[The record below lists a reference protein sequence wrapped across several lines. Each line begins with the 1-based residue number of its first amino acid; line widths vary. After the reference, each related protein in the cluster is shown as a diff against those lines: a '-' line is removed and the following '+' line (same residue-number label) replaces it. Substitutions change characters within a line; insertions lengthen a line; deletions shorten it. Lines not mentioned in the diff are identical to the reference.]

1 MISHPAI
8 LANQQPK
15 QSEITAD
22 KHVTTYKATIPQ
34 GTSEEQTEK
43 VIDRLRSKI
52 GGKAAKPVEIVPT
65 AAAMGGC
72 PAASGCS
79 AAASGGCPAADTDP
93 CATASIE
100 SKIQAEKDKNR

>member
-1 MISHPAI
+1 MISHPTI
-8 LANQQPK
+8 LAGQQPK

-34 GTSEEQTEK
+34 GTSDEQAEK

-52 GGKAAKPVEIVPT
+52 GGKAAKPVETVPST
-65 AAAMGGC
+65 AQGGCGC
-72 PAASGCS
+72 PAA
-79 AAASGGCPAADTDP
+79 ASTGGCCPTADTDP

-100 SKIQAEKDKNR
+100 